1 MSCSCG
7 IELVEFC
14 ARRIVAREAR
24 CAFKLTD
31 DRMKRA
37 VGLLRGA
44 EIAQSRMPL
53 ALEKFDDRRSEAG
66 FSNAGLAAE
75 QHSLVALGRLQPV
88 TPQQVAL
95 FLAAGEGGHPARVQ
109 RLEAA
114 RRGARPQHGPGLH
127 RSGDALQGFRPEV
140 FELEQIAKKPSR
152 AFADDDRVRLGDV
165 LQTGCEVR
173 GLADDARGQ
182 IAHHH
187 HPGGDANPEL
197 LGNTRVEIRD
207 GGDQT
212 EPCPHRPLSVVLV
225 GAGIAK
231 VRQDAVPHIL
241 SDGSAELAYGFARA
255 ARIGRKDVP
264 QILRI
269 HAGGERRRP
278 DQVGEHDGELPAF
291 GAF

>member
-1 MSCSCG
+1 
-7 IELVEFC
+7 
-14 ARRIVAREAR
+14 
-24 CAFKLTD
+24 
-31 DRMKRA
+31 
-37 VGLLRGA
+37 
-44 EIAQSRMPL
+44 MPL

-75 QHSLVALGRLQPV
+75 QHSLAFALGRLRPV
-88 TPQQVAL
+88 APQQVAL
-95 FLAAGEGGHPARVQ
+95 FLAADEGGHPARMQ
-109 RLEAA
+109 CLEAA

-127 RSGDALQGFRPEV
+127 RSGDALQGFHPEV

-152 AFADDDRVRLGDV
+152 TFADDDRVRLGDA

-187 HPGGDANPEL
+187 PGGDANPEL
-197 LGNTRVEIRD
+197 LGNTRVETGD
-207 GGDQT
+207 GGDQI

-225 GAGIAK
+225 GVGIAK

-241 SDGSAELAYGFARA
+241 SYGSAELAYGFARA

-269 HAGGERRRP
+269 HAGGERRRT